1 MIRKIGYLVLFIV
14 LLSCNNNKKPQ
25 AAKEADKQTEIENQ
39 TVPQKEKQQELSY
52 EEKISTIEGMENR
65 TPTKFLTSGGK
76 SQINVWGT
84 KFKIHGTIKNTAT
97 MATYKDAVIEV
108 TYYSKT
114 KTTLFIDEFTVFEFF
129 PPNSEKAFEWRV
141 NNHKNATSVSWQVI
155 RVGSPE
161 LEFNTQ

>member
-14 LLSCNNNKKPQ
+14 LLSCNNNKKPDVT
-25 AAKEADKQTEIENQ
+25 KESDKQIETENQ
-39 TVPQKEKQQELSY
+39 IEPQKEKRRELTY
-52 EEKISTIEGMENR
+52 EEKISSIEGMENR
-65 TPTKFLTSGGK
+65 TPTKFLSSDGK
-76 SQINVWGT
+76 SEPNVWGT

-129 PPNSEKAFEWRV
+129 PPNSEKSFEWRV
-141 NNHKNATSVSWQVI
+141 LNHKNATSVSWKVI

-161 LEFNTQ
+161 LNN